1 MRSRGAKLAVGEPI
15 GVIMLYDPQYTKDQC
30 TMQRPPD
37 AKRQL
42 KNATV
47 VAVCRRLIQ
56 AATEKAV
63 SVKWVKVKGH
73 SGDEGN
79 DAADKRANWG
89 QNGGASQEQEIG
101 QMMAFLRDHGGHPD
115 PDDGLDM
122 T

>member
-1 MRSRGAKLAVGEPI
+1 M
-15 GVIMLYDPQYTKDQC
+15 
-30 TMQRPPD
+30 
-37 AKRQL
+37 
-42 KNATV
+42 
-47 VAVCRRLIQ
+47 
-56 AATEKAV
+56 
-63 SVKWVKVKGH
+63 KGH

-101 QMMAFLRDHGGHPD
+101 QMMAFLRDHGRHPD